1 MEQAE
6 LSSFSFN
13 TPTRQGNARRRE
25 RRKWV
30 GLAVMIII
38 AMLPGSFLLPAP
50 APAWTPP
57 AAQRLNLRGQSSI
70 NFEETGFVDSNQ
82 TASSLLN
89 PLLAHAMGEGHRPR
103 FRHLPAADEPFVR
116 WIPALRAKLQPGVV
130 YSWESE
136 AGCEQVTC
144 TRNYIDGRMQTEL
157 IALCPE
163 YEDAIHLYGAV
174 LQQQAV
180 EELQAAWKVAHPGRE
195 PAVASGPLRSSLVD
209 TLIRSTGEASELR
222 YAQHNAVS
230 AVQLSSVS
238 ARQLMQANDTWCVQ
252 AS

>member
-30 GLAVMIII
+30 GLAVMIIF

-70 NFEETGFVDSNQ
+70 NFEVTGFVDSNQ
-82 TASSLLN
+82 TASWLLN

-103 FRHLPAADEPFVR
+103 FRHLPAADEPFS
-116 WIPALRAKLQPGVV
+116 L
-130 YSWESE
+130 S
-136 AGCEQVTC
+136 
-144 TRNYIDGRMQTEL
+144 DGF
-157 IALCPE
+157 
-163 YEDAIHLYGAV
+163 
-174 LQQQAV
+174 
-180 EELQAAWKVAHPGRE
+180 
-195 PAVASGPLRSSLVD
+195 
-209 TLIRSTGEASELR
+209 LR
-222 YAQHNAVS
+222 YGPSCSREWFTHGSQRQDVS
-230 AVQLSSVS
+230 RSL
-238 ARQLMQANDTWCVQ
+238 ARATT
-252 AS
+252 